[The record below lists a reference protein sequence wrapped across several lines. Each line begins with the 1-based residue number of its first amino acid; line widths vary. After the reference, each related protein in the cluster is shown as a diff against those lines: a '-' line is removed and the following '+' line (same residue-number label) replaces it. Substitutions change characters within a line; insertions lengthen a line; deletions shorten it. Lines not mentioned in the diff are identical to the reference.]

1 MNQTKRNVFQRY
13 AYSPRYNYEQVD
25 DINTASQ
32 GNNMVVFSG
41 GDMQAYINNIKVGN
55 LESVTWSISVEVV
68 GNYVMGRR
76 DAVIYTTGKRVVVG
90 SMVLSQYDRHA
101 LLEQVFQISR
111 RKITSI
117 GSLWEMDKEFRNR
130 TGQPGQTKSSSAI
143 VAGGTGVNPRFI
155 NLDLDDDVYAVGA
168 NATLLRGISRTAYEE
183 ELRRME
189 TDAARSAAS
198 VKFNY
203 SDQLPPFDLT
213 LVGVTKSGDAA
224 RCSIFGMQVTQ
235 ETAGFSQNDLGNS
248 VGMSFVGLAVSPW
261 RSIDDS
267 ALDLGNRTNFTSSVT
282 PNG

>member
-1 MNQTKRNVFQRY
+1 METSRNVFQRY
-13 AYSPRYNYEQVD
+13 AYSPRYQYQEVN
-25 DINTASQ
+25 DIAYANQ

-101 LLEQVFQISR
+101 LLEQVFQISQ

-117 GSLWEMDKEFRNR
+117 GSLWKMDKDFRNR
-130 TGQPGQTKSSSAI
+130 TGQPGGTDTQTTTLP
-143 VAGGTGVNPRFI
+143 GGTGSNPAWI
-155 NLDLDDDVYAVGA
+155 YPELDARQDTTGA
-168 NATLLRGISRTAYEE
+168 NATFLRGISRTQYEN
-183 ELRRME
+183 ELARME
-189 TDAARSAAS
+189 TDAARAVGST
-198 VKFNY
+198 KFNY

-248 VGMSFVGLAVSPW
+248 VGMSFVALAVSPW
-261 RSIDDS
+261 RSLDDS
-267 ALDLGNRTNFTSSVT
+267 AVDIAGRSFGASYQMT
-282 PNG
+282 

>member
-1 MNQTKRNVFQRY
+1 MNDNTRRNNPFQRY
-13 AYSPRYNYEQVD
+13 AYSPRYNY
-25 DINTASQ
+25 TKASGIEYNNE

-101 LLEQVFQISR
+101 LLEQVFQLT
-111 RKITSI
+111 KNGKDTM
-117 GSLWEMDKEFRNR
+117 GSLWSAETPN
-130 TGQPGQTKSSSAI
+130 TGLGNPGS
-143 VAGGTGVNPRFI
+143 AGGFSTTSAGVGGVNSTNRNQDETVVSGP
-155 NLDLDDDVYAVGA
+155 NTV
-168 NATLLRGISRTAYEE
+168 LLRGISRSAYEQ
-183 ELRRME
+183 ELLRME
-189 TDAARSAAS
+189 EDAARAAAA

-213 LVGVTKSGDAA
+213 LVGVTKGGDAA
-224 RCSIFGMQVTQ
+224 RCSIFGMQITQ

-261 RSIDDS
+261 RAIDGS
-267 ALDLGNRTNFTSSVT
+267 GLEIANRNLGASSSQ
-282 PNG
+282 

>member
-1 MNQTKRNVFQRY
+1 MDNNARKNVFQRY
-13 AYSPRYNYEQVD
+13 AYSPRYSYNEVD
-25 DINTASQ
+25 GISTANQ

-101 LLEQVFQISR
+101 LLEQVFQISQ
-111 RKITSI
+111 RKIKSV
-117 GSLWEMDKEFRNR
+117 GSLWEMDKNFRNAV
-130 TGQPGQTKSSSAI
+130 GQPGATEAQTAT
-143 VAGGTGVNPRFI
+143 VPGGYGTQPGYVNYDEDA
-155 NLDLDDDVYAVGA
+155 NSNGSGA
-168 NATLLRGISRTAYEE
+168 NANFLRGISRTAYEA
-183 ELRRME
+183 ELDRME
-189 TDAARSAAS
+189 TDASRAVGAT
-198 VKFNY
+198 KFNY

-248 VGMSFVGLAVSPW
+248 VGMSFVALAVSPW

-267 ALDLGNRTNFTSSVT
+267 ALELANKNYGGYNMI
-282 PNG
+282 

>member
-1 MNQTKRNVFQRY
+1 MIETRKNVFQRY
-13 AYSPRYNYEQVD
+13 AYSPRFQYQEVD
-25 DINTASQ
+25 DLNYANQ
-32 GNNMVVFSG
+32 GNNMIVFSG

-101 LLEQVFQISR
+101 LLEQIFQISK
-111 RKITSI
+111 RKITSV
-117 GSLWEMDKEFRNR
+117 GSLWEMDKDFKNKV
-130 TGQPGQTKSSSAI
+130 GQPGASETQTTT
-143 VAGGTGVNPRFI
+143 VPGGTGSNPNWIYPETDARQ
-155 NLDLDDDVYAVGA
+155 DTTGSS
-168 NATLLRGISRTAYEE
+168 ATFLRGVSRTAYEQE
-183 ELRRME
+183 VKRME
-189 TDAARSAAS
+189 TDAARAVGAT
-198 VKFNY
+198 KFNY

-224 RCSIFGMQVTQ
+224 RCAIFGMQVTQ

-248 VGMSFVGLAVSPW
+248 VGMSFVALAVSPW

-267 ALDLGNRTNFTSSVT
+267 ALEIASRNFGSYQMT
-282 PNG
+282 